1 MAEIPAMAPETDSKE
16 LLDQVGREAFSFP
29 SSDGATT
36 VVGDLWTPPPTV
48 EPVLL
53 VQLVHGMAE
62 HIGRYDPFA
71 RALAVRG
78 CVVAGHDHL
87 GHGRSVAEGL
97 PKEESWGRF
106 IPNAGAEHLVSD
118 VQSARLLLDAR
129 YPDMPHVMFGHS
141 MGSFVLRTFLGKH
154 GEGLEGAIVCG
165 TGWQPRAALAVGR
178 AVTSIIGHVRGW
190 GYRSA
195 FVDSLA
201 AGAYARVFADAEG
214 GDLAWLTRDAAHR
227 DLYRDDPAA
236 GFVFS
241 VGAYH
246 ELFRLVG
253 FAQDKHIVCG
263 MPSALPVFLIAGSD
277 DPVGGMGAA
286 IPKVA
291 SLMAGCGV
299 RDVEQKPYPGAR
311 HEILNE
317 TNRSEVLQD
326 IVDWL
331 RRKGLLNDRQ

>member
-129 YPDMPHVMFGHS
+129 YPDLPHVID
-141 MGSFVLRTFLGKH
+141 VYKRQ
-154 GEGLEGAIVCG
+154 GL
-165 TGWQPRAALAVGR
+165 PGR
-178 AVTSIIGHVRGW
+178 
-190 GYRSA
+190 
-195 FVDSLA
+195 
-201 AGAYARVFADAEG
+201 
-214 GDLAWLTRDAAHR
+214 
-227 DLYRDDPAA
+227 P
-236 GFVFS
+236 
-241 VGAYH
+241 
-246 ELFRLVG
+246 
-253 FAQDKHIVCG
+253 
-263 MPSALPVFLIAGSD
+263 
-277 DPVGGMGAA
+277 
-286 IPKVA
+286 
-291 SLMAGCGV
+291 
-299 RDVEQKPYPGAR
+299 
-311 HEILNE
+311 
-317 TNRSEVLQD
+317 
-326 IVDWL
+326 
-331 RRKGLLNDRQ
+331 